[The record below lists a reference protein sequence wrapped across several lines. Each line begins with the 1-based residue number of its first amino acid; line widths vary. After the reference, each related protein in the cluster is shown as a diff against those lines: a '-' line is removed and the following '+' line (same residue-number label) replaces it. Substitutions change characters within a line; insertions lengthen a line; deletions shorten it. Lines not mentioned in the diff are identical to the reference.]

1 MQRASSVSFWSVRCS
16 SIPRIE
22 GDRASIQPIDYCNDP
37 GSIGNNRWGKVR
49 PCVFNRV
56 YPSISIAMEA
66 LKQLQT
72 PRGMLY
78 AIAACIAVMHV
89 AYIWQADDTEL
100 FGTSVLLWAAAGTL
114 LWEKRDRL
122 KLESDAFSSA
132 VGAGL
137 IVLVILRSFSL
148 AGYHLR
154 FSPIM
159 AFLGLCLLA
168 TRARHLGTYWREL
181 LILTLLALGKVFH
194 VALEAV
200 DLPTITATFSTF
212 SLWYAGF
219 DVAREGTFIILPEGR
234 VEVYGACSGVAS
246 VIQMFN
252 IAILL
257 NLLMPLSWWKRG
269 VAVIAATIVGFVVNA
284 GRVGVMA
291 FLVAADNREAF
302 DFWHEGDG
310 STIFFV
316 VSVLLFALF
325 CWAFIL
331 RESAAE
337 PEVVAEFADGTPEGS
352 WQSDNPE
359 DR

>member
-1 MQRASSVSFWSVRCS
+1 
-16 SIPRIE
+16 
-22 GDRASIQPIDYCNDP
+22 
-37 GSIGNNRWGKVR
+37 
-49 PCVFNRV
+49 
-56 YPSISIAMEA
+56 MEA

-72 PRGMLY
+72 PRGMIY
-78 AIAACIAVMHV
+78 AIAACIAAMHV
-89 AYIWQADDTEL
+89 AYVWQADNTEL
-100 FGTSVLLWAAAGTL
+100 FGTSVLLWAAIGTL

-122 KLESDAFSSA
+122 ELESDALSSA

-137 IVLVILRSFSL
+137 ILMVILRSFSL

-154 FSPIM
+154 LSPIM

-168 TRARHLGTYWREL
+168 TRARKLSVYWREL
-181 LILTLLALGKVFH
+181 LILALLALGTIFRI
-194 VALEAV
+194 ALDAV
-200 DLPTITATFSTF
+200 NLPTITATFSAF

-219 DVAREGTFIILPEGR
+219 DVVREGTFIILPQGR

-252 IAILL
+252 IAVLF
-257 NLLMPLSWWKRG
+257 NLLMPVTWWKRG
-269 VAVIAATIVGFVVNA
+269 VTVVVAAIVGFIVNA

-316 VSVLLFALF
+316 VSVLLFAVF

-331 RESAAE
+331 RESDTTEAE
-337 PEVVAEFADGTPEGS
+337 EGFPEFAEGMPDAG
-352 WQSDNPE
+352 WLPDDPDENP
-359 DR
+359 

>member
-1 MQRASSVSFWSVRCS
+1 
-16 SIPRIE
+16 
-22 GDRASIQPIDYCNDP
+22 
-37 GSIGNNRWGKVR
+37 
-49 PCVFNRV
+49 
-56 YPSISIAMEA
+56 MEET

-72 PRGMLY
+72 PRGMLA
-78 AIAACIAVMHV
+78 AIAVCIAAMHII
-89 AYIWQADDTEL
+89 YIWQADDTEL
-100 FGTSVLLWAAAGTL
+100 FGTSVLLWAAVGTL

-122 KLESDAFSSA
+122 QLESDALSST

-137 IVLVILRSFSL
+137 LALVVLRSFSL

-154 FSPIM
+154 LSPIM

-168 TRARHLGTYWREL
+168 TQARRLGVYWREL
-181 LILTLLALGKVFH
+181 LILTLLALGTIFRI
-194 VALEAV
+194 ALEAI
-200 DLPTITATFSTF
+200 DLPTLTATFSTF

-219 DVAREGTFIILPEGR
+219 DVTREGTFIILPQGR

-252 IAILL
+252 IAVLF
-257 NLLMPLSWWKRG
+257 NLLMPVAWWKRG
-269 VAVIAATIVGFVVNA
+269 VATLVAVTTGFVVNA

-291 FLVAADNREAF
+291 YLVAANNREAF

-316 VSVLLFALF
+316 ISVLLFAAF

-331 RESAAE
+331 REPEAE
-337 PEVVAEFADGTPEGS
+337 PEASTEIADGVFEPS
-352 WQSDNPE
+352 WLPGDRDDNP
-359 DR
+359 